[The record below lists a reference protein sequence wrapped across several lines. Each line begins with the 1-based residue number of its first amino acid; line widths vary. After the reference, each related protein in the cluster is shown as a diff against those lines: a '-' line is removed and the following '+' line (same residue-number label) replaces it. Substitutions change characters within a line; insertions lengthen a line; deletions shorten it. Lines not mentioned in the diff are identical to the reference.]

1 MGGLLDNNKYESI
14 LKDAKGKLT
23 LPPAVT
29 CALEV
34 ASKSEAGAYGMRSV
48 VPALPGVEV
57 EGPVP
62 CIERR
67 SYGFLDLKAL
77 FFSVRFISMMHVE
90 GERKRYTRLHKW
102 SCQTLLWS

>member
-1 MGGLLDNNKYESI
+1 MGGLLENNKSESL

-34 ASKSEAGAYGMRSV
+34 ASKSEAGTYGMRSV
-48 VPALPGVEV
+48 LPMLADVEV
-57 EGPVP
+57 EGPGS

-67 SYGFLDLKAL
+67 SYGFLDLRAL
-77 FFSVRFISMMHVE
+77 LFSVRFILMMHVE
-90 GERKRYTRLHKW
+90 VKGNDTRLHKGN
-102 SCQTLLWS
+102 CQTLIRP